1 MKKLLLLSLLV
12 LGAKSFAA
20 VHVTGTPNEVQMPLV
35 VTGSVVDN
43 SNTNLVFESNTVGME
58 GNSMTFVFDTVV
70 KGGKAGS
77 QGTFT
82 LRRGNNSALATDGM
96 GSSSNQL
103 QIGFGDSFAATE
115 TSASVGTANVTVNYA
130 LAGNLEANAYN
141 GVVKIEVDATSGSVG
156 TFEDRTKAIHAK
168 VTA

>member
-20 VHVTGTPNEVQMPLV
+20 VHATGTANDVQMPLV
-35 VTGSVVDN
+35 VKGTVVDKAG
-43 SNTNLVFESNTVGME
+43 TELIIESDTVGME
-58 GNSMTFVFDTVV
+58 GNAMSFVFDTVV
-70 KGGKAGS
+70 KGGKAGA

-82 LRRGNNSALATDGM
+82 LRRGDKSALASSGM

-103 QIGFGDSFAATE
+103 QIGFGDSFKQKD
-115 TSASVGTANVTVNYA
+115 TSASVGDATVAVNYV
-130 LAGNLEANAYN
+130 LSGNLEENAYN
-141 GVVKIEVDATSGSVG
+141 GVVKVEVDATSASAG

-168 VTA
+168 VS

>member
-20 VHVTGTPNEVQMPLV
+20 VHVAGTANDVQMPLV
-35 VTGSVVDN
+35 VTGTVVDN
-43 SNTNLVFESNTVGME
+43 SNTNLVIESNTVGME
-58 GNSMTFVFDTVV
+58 GNAMTFVFDTVV

-82 LRRGNNSALATDGM
+82 LRRGNDSTLASAGM
-96 GSSSNQL
+96 GGSSNQL
-103 QIGFGDSFAATE
+103 QIGFGGSFSSTE
-115 TSASVGTANVTVNYA
+115 TSGSVGDANVTVNYT
-130 LAGNLEANAYN
+130 LSGSLEENAYN
-141 GVVKIEVDATSGSVG
+141 GVVKVEVDATSGSVG

-168 VTA
+168 VSA